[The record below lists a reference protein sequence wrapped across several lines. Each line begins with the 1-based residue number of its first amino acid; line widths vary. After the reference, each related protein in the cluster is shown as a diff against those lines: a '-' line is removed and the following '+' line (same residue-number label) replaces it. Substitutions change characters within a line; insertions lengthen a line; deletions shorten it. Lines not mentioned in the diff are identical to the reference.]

1 MTDSHSFL
9 EGYIIDSTKRERILQ
24 SAINVFSEQ
33 GLEKTKVA
41 DIVKQAGIAQGTFY
55 LYFHSKYALIPAIA
69 EKLLDDIL
77 NIMDERV
84 AAEQPFDKKIDAI
97 VDATFDITAE
107 YKDVLALCYSGL
119 SLSGALQEWEKI
131 YEPYYRWM
139 DHLLEDAVEKQEIR
153 PGIRIRITSKMLIG
167 VMEESAEQVYLFDE
181 HYNDSTEYREELK
194 LFIIQGLK

>member
-1 MTDSHSFL
+1 MTADQKF
-9 EGYIIDSTKRERILQ
+9 E
-24 SAINVFSEQ
+24 
-33 GLEKTKVA
+33 EK
-41 DIVKQAGIAQGTFY
+41 IA
-55 LYFHSKYALIPAIA
+55 
-69 EKLLDDIL
+69 
-77 NIMDERV
+77 
-84 AAEQPFDKKIDAI
+84 AI
-97 VDATFDITAE
+97 VDATFEITAE

-139 DHLLEDAVEKQEIR
+139 DGLLEEAVRNKEIR

-181 HYNDSTEYREELK
+181 QYDGSREYREELK

>member
-1 MTDSHSFL
+1 MIVIHSQ
-9 EGYIIDSTKRERILQ
+9 EGYIIDTTKKERILQ

-55 LYFHSKYALIPAIA
+55 LYFPSKYALIPAIA

-77 NIMDERV
+77 TIMEERV
-84 AAEQPFDKKIDAI
+84 TADQKFEEKIAAI
-97 VDATFDITAE
+97 VDATFEITAE

-139 DHLLEDAVEKQEIR
+139 DGLLEEAVRNKEIR

-181 HYNDSTEYREELK
+181 HYDGSREYREELK